1 MKYKLKGKT
10 MILYYN
16 EGVTAAKR
24 FKGYIDAVNVV
35 LGLDKREG
43 EIQIS
48 FNQKLDSDA
57 AGYCWDNDDGDAC
70 VEIATHVQ
78 GEALDDITILQ
89 NIAHEFIHAEQIASG
104 RMKDFGIQLASAG
117 DCQVMVHAVEWE
129 GETLTN
135 LKYEDQPWEI
145 EAYAN
150 EQRICDEASAL
161 LTLKEYEKFYG

>member
-1 MKYKLKGKT
+1 
-10 MILYYN
+10 MILYYE
-16 EGVTAAKR
+16 EGITAAKR
-24 FKGYIDAVNVV
+24 FKGYINAVSAV
-35 LGLDKREG
+35 LGLDKKEG

-48 FNQKLDSDA
+48 FSKKLDSDA

-70 VEIATHVQ
+70 IEIATHVE

-117 DCQVMVHAVEWE
+117 DTQVMVHAVEWE
-129 GETLTN
+129 GETVTN
-135 LKYEDQPWEI
+135 VKYEDQPWEI

-150 EQRICDEASAL
+150 EERIRQEASAL
-161 LTLKEYEKFYG
+161 LNLKDYERYYG